1 MIGMSKRLHTNDS
14 PLHLLQ
20 LEDLAKS
27 VSFIQRKT
35 QGLSAFGVI
44 IALIKCAIKGDG
56 SFNNIALELGILERK
71 TISRVAVYK
80 RITNNAPQFLR
91 AVIGELVKQSSSSI
105 SKLCS
110 RHGFTRVL
118 VEDSTFQIMGKGN
131 ASNFPGHGNGVSR
144 TAGFKLDLAFD
155 LLTGSTVSQTFTH
168 GTHQDKSLGKHL
180 LNKINPGDLVV
191 RDMGYFVTESFKLI
205 REMSA
210 FWLTRV
216 PANVAIT
223 FSNGSSLEKRLR
235 PLSNNFIDEEVSVGT
250 CGMRARLVAVR
261 ADKKTATQRRRARNA
276 KSKGRASSQA
286 LVRDGWHILLTN
298 VSSDVTAKELFE
310 IYALRWNIETRFKAW
325 KQSLNLGKVF
335 KGVSNEDHYESLI
348 LAALIQQLIGF
359 NLAARLSQLKKVVLS
374 MEKLFEA
381 LSAQL
386 SALSQ
391 STLSDPI
398 RLRISHVSIE
408 KRSHQPAHVQ
418 WLNLLS

>member
-1 MIGMSKRLHTNDS
+1 MGSTS
-14 PLHLLQ
+14 
-20 LEDLAKS
+20 DL
-27 VSFIQRKT
+27 VLRDM
-35 QGLSAFGVI
+35 GY
-44 IALIKCAIKGDG
+44 
-56 SFNNIALELGILERK
+56 FNNIALELGIIERK

-105 SKLCS
+105 SMLCS
-110 RHGFTRVL
+110 RHEFTRVL
-118 VEDSTFQIMGKGN
+118 IEDSTFQVMGKGN
-131 ASNFPGHGNGVSR
+131 ASNFPGHGNGVGR

-155 LLTGSTVSQTFTH
+155 LLTGSTLSQTFTH
-168 GTHQDKSLGKHL
+168 GTHQDKSLGKYL
-180 LNKINPGDLVV
+180 LNQIKPGDLVV

-205 REMSA
+205 GEMSA

-223 FSNGSSLEKRLR
+223 LSNGSSLEKRLK
-235 PLSNNFIDEEVSVGT
+235 PLFNNFIDEEVSVGT

-276 KSKGRASSQA
+276 QSKGRASSQA

-298 VSSDVTAKELFE
+298 VSSDVTPKELFE

-325 KQSLNLGKVF
+325 KQSLNLSKVF

-359 NLAARLSQLKKVVLS
+359 NLAARISQLKNVVLS

-381 LSAQL
+381 LSAHL

-391 STLSDPI
+391 STLSDSI

-408 KRSHQPAHVQ
+408 KRSRQPSHVQ

>member
-1 MIGMSKRLHTNDS
+1 
-14 PLHLLQ
+14 
-20 LEDLAKS
+20 
-27 VSFIQRKT
+27 
-35 QGLSAFGVI
+35 
-44 IALIKCAIKGDG
+44 
-56 SFNNIALELGILERK
+56 
-71 TISRVAVYK
+71 
-80 RITNNAPQFLR
+80 
-91 AVIGELVKQSSSSI
+91 
-105 SKLCS
+105 
-110 RHGFTRVL
+110 
-118 VEDSTFQIMGKGN
+118 
-131 ASNFPGHGNGVSR
+131 
-144 TAGFKLDLAFD
+144 
-155 LLTGSTVSQTFTH
+155 
-168 GTHQDKSLGKHL
+168 
-180 LNKINPGDLVV
+180 
-191 RDMGYFVTESFKLI
+191 MGYFVTESFKLI
-205 REMSA
+205 SEMSA

-261 ADKKTATQRRRARNA
+261 ADKKTAILVFDLPRRRARNA

-298 VSSDVTAKELFE
+298 VNSDVTAKELFG

-359 NLAARLSQLKKVVLS
+359 NLAARLSQLKNVALS
-374 MEKLFEA
+374 METLFEA
-381 LSAQL
+381 LFTHL

-391 STLSDPI
+391 SSLSDPI
-398 RLRISHVSIE
+398 RLRICQISIE
-408 KRSHQPAHVQ
+408 KRKRQPAHDQ